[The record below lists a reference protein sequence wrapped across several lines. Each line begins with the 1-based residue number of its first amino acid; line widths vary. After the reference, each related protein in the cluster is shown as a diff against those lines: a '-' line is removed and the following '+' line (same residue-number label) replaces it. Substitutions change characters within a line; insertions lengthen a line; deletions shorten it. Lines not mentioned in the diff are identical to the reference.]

1 MKLKLPILK
10 LIHFRK
16 YNAIFLFLMAMAA
29 FTIISR
35 AADSFMI
42 PQVSVSSPEEM
53 SLKYPLEIQGR
64 ITAKENYAV
73 YCQENLRIS
82 QVKVQENDMIK
93 KGDLLFS
100 IDKNNLQ
107 TVTQQTEQEIQKLD
121 LQIKNLEQAWHN
133 QASQQELALSRA
145 QEDYTD
151 VSNTSQSNVNAAYLE
166 WENAK
171 NELHLH
177 RIQKP
182 SLVELESENDQNEST
197 LHHTKEP
204 DVSETESSAETLTPT
219 QNTQDPGSSET
230 NNDPQPEDPM
240 DAWTKKQSELEQLC
254 QEKQKQYEDALA
266 AQDDS
271 LKTAAR
277 QIEDARQPLTKDN
290 SAALLQIEKANLTR
304 TLEALKE
311 LSQAEGN
318 VYSEYDGQVLE
329 CPISTGSMTS
339 QEPVI
344 ILADFAQSFQFEGTF
359 TPMEG
364 QSMEARTEGTLKMQ
378 EEPGLLEH
386 IKISSVSQKENE
398 AFHITANLDSYEISK
413 TQEAVLDI
421 TRESKIYPCC
431 IPLSAL
437 YSRESGDFVI
447 GIQEKSTI
455 LGIQTTAEYVPV
467 TVLEKNDQYAA
478 VEGNLSSLDFI
489 IVNASKT
496 IKDGDRIRVLE
507 D

>member
-1 MKLKLPILK
+1 MKLKLPIPK
-10 LIHFRK
+10 LIHFQK

-53 SLKYPLEIQGR
+53 SLKYPLEIQGS

-151 VSNTSQSNVNAAYLE
+151 VANTSQSDVNAAYLE

-182 SLVELESENDQNEST
+182 TLVELESENDQNEST
-197 LHHTKEP
+197 LHDTKKP
-204 DVSETESSAETLTPT
+204 DVSETT
-219 QNTQDPGSSET
+219 
-230 NNDPQPEDPM
+230 NDPQPPTEDPM

-290 SAALLQIEKANLTR
+290 SAALLQIEKANLSR

-339 QEPVI
+339 QEPVM

-364 QSMEARTEGTLKMQ
+364 QSMEAGTEGTLKMQ

-398 AFHITANLDSYEISK
+398 AFHITADLDSYEISK
-413 TQEAVLDI
+413 AQEAVLDI

-447 GIQEKSTI
+447 RIQEKSTI

-478 VEGNLSSLDFI
+478 VEGNLSSSDFI

>member
-1 MKLKLPILK
+1 MKLKLPIPK
-10 LIHFRK
+10 LIHFQK

-53 SLKYPLEIQGR
+53 SLKYPLEIQGS

-151 VSNTSQSNVNAAYLE
+151 VANTSQSDVNAAYLE

-177 RIQKP
+177 RIRKP
-182 SLVELESENDQNEST
+182 TLVELESENDQNEST
-197 LHHTKEP
+197 LHDTKKP
-204 DVSETESSAETLTPT
+204 DVSETT
-219 QNTQDPGSSET
+219 
-230 NNDPQPEDPM
+230 NDPQPPTEDPM

-290 SAALLQIEKANLTR
+290 SAALLQIEKANLSR

-339 QEPVI
+339 QEPVM

-364 QSMEARTEGTLKMQ
+364 QSMEAGTEGTLKMQ
-378 EEPGLLEH
+378 KEPGLLEH

-398 AFHITANLDSYEISK
+398 AFHITADLDSYEISK
-413 TQEAVLDI
+413 AQEAVLDI

-447 GIQEKSTI
+447 RIQEKSTI

-478 VEGNLSSLDFI
+478 VEGNLSSSDFI

>member
-1 MKLKLPILK
+1 MKLKLPIPK
-10 LIHFRK
+10 LIHFQK

-53 SLKYPLEIQGR
+53 SLKYPLEIQGS

-133 QASQQELALSRA
+133 QASQKELALSRA

-151 VSNTSQSNVNAAYLE
+151 VANTSQSDVNAAYME

-177 RIQKP
+177 RIRKP
-182 SLVELESENDQNEST
+182 TLVELESENDQNEST
-197 LHHTKEP
+197 LHDTKKP
-204 DVSETESSAETLTPT
+204 DVSETT
-219 QNTQDPGSSET
+219 
-230 NNDPQPEDPM
+230 NDPQPPTEDPM

-290 SAALLQIEKANLTR
+290 SAALLQIEKANLSR

-339 QEPVI
+339 QEPVM

-364 QSMEARTEGTLKMQ
+364 QSMEAGTEGTLKMQ

-398 AFHITANLDSYEISK
+398 TFHITADLDSYEISK
-413 TQEAVLDI
+413 AQEAVLDI

-447 GIQEKSTI
+447 RIQEKSTI

-478 VEGNLSSLDFI
+478 VEGNLSSSDFI

>member
-1 MKLKLPILK
+1 MKLKLPIPK
-10 LIHFRK
+10 LIHFQK

-53 SLKYPLEIQGR
+53 SLKYPLEIQGS

-151 VSNTSQSNVNAAYLE
+151 VANTSQSDVNAAYLE

-182 SLVELESENDQNEST
+182 TLVELESENDQNEST
-197 LHHTKEP
+197 LHDTKKP
-204 DVSETESSAETLTPT
+204 DVSETT
-219 QNTQDPGSSET
+219 
-230 NNDPQPEDPM
+230 NDPQPPTEDPM

-290 SAALLQIEKANLTR
+290 SAALLQIEKANLSR

-339 QEPVI
+339 QEPVM

-364 QSMEARTEGTLKMQ
+364 QSMEAGTEGTLKMQ

-447 GIQEKSTI
+447 RIQEKSTI

>member
-1 MKLKLPILK
+1 MKLKPPIPK
-10 LIHFRK
+10 LIHFQK

-53 SLKYPLEIQGR
+53 SLKYPLEIQGS

-151 VSNTSQSNVNAAYLE
+151 VANTSQSDVNAAYLE

-182 SLVELESENDQNEST
+182 TLVELESENDQNEST
-197 LHHTKEP
+197 LHDTKKP
-204 DVSETESSAETLTPT
+204 DVSETT
-219 QNTQDPGSSET
+219 
-230 NNDPQPEDPM
+230 NDPQPPTEDPM

-290 SAALLQIEKANLTR
+290 SAALLQIEKANLSR

-339 QEPVI
+339 QEPVM

-364 QSMEARTEGTLKMQ
+364 QSMEAGTEGTLKMQ

-398 AFHITANLDSYEISK
+398 AFHITADLDSYEISK
-413 TQEAVLDI
+413 AQEAVLDI

-447 GIQEKSTI
+447 RIQEKSTI

-478 VEGNLSSLDFI
+478 VEGNLSSSDFI

>member
-1 MKLKLPILK
+1 MKLKLPIPK
-10 LIHFRK
+10 LIHFQK

-53 SLKYPLEIQGR
+53 SLKYPLEIQGS

-151 VSNTSQSNVNAAYLE
+151 VANTSQSDVNAAYLE

-177 RIQKP
+177 RIRKP
-182 SLVELESENDQNEST
+182 TLVELESENDQNEST
-197 LHHTKEP
+197 LHDTKKP
-204 DVSETESSAETLTPT
+204 DVSETT
-219 QNTQDPGSSET
+219 
-230 NNDPQPEDPM
+230 NDPQPPTEDPM

-290 SAALLQIEKANLTR
+290 SAALLQIEKANLSR

-318 VYSEYDGQVLE
+318 VHSEYDGQVLE

-339 QEPVI
+339 QEPVM
-344 ILADFAQSFQFEGTF
+344 ILADFAQSFQFEGAF

-364 QSMEARTEGTLKMQ
+364 QSMEAGTEGTLKMQ

-398 AFHITANLDSYEISK
+398 TFHITADLDSYEISK
-413 TQEAVLDI
+413 AQEAVLDI

-447 GIQEKSTI
+447 RIQEKSTI

-478 VEGNLSSLDFI
+478 VEGNLSSSDFI